1 MAIPGFLTPNLSPSE
16 GRGRDTSCYSG
27 APELPEHWECHV
39 EQLPQIYLNILIPV
53 FALVAIGYLVGPRLG
68 LEARAL

>member
-1 MAIPGFLTPNLSPSE
+1 
-16 GRGRDTSCYSG
+16 
-27 APELPEHWECHV
+27 V